1 MITSFKSRLLPALA
15 LVMVAGLSG
24 TAPAQQ
30 PIPCPSPYVVD
41 GDTIHCGKV
50 RIRLYGIDAP
60 ELHGCPKGKRC
71 VPGDAVAAREYLQG
85 LTVGG
90 VECRHLSFDNYGRSV
105 ADYSST
111 ATKSL
116 SCAMVA
122 AGHAVERY
130 GKLACE

>member
-15 LVMVAGLSG
+15 LVMVAGLAG

-30 PIPCPSPYVVD
+30 PIPCPAPYVVD
-41 GDTIHCGKV
+41 GDTIHCGKL

-60 ELHGCPKGKRC
+60 ELHSCPKGKRC

-85 LTVGG
+85 LTAGE
-90 VECRHLSFDNYGRSV
+90 VECRHINFDTYGRSV
-105 ADYSST
+105 ADCSSI